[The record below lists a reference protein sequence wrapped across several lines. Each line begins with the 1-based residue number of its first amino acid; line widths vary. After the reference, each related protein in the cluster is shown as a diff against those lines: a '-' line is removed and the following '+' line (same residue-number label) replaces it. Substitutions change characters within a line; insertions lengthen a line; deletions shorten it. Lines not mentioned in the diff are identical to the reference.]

1 MAGMPRTLE
10 EVERLLRE
18 RGFALTRQRR
28 AIVRHLLEHPGHWT
42 ARELLRA
49 VPATSRATLY
59 STLGLL
65 RDLEVL
71 VELPAPGGEVRY
83 DANTDPHQHLR
94 CRRCGRLEDVP
105 EAWLPVRPPPDQKI
119 PFQIERFRV
128 IAEGL
133 CPACQD

>member
-1 MAGMPRTLE
+1 MACMPRSVE
-10 EVERLLRE
+10 EVEELLRG

-28 AIVRHLLEHPGHWT
+28 AVVRHLLEQPGHWT

-65 RDLEVL
+65 RDLEVV
-71 VELPAPGGEVRY
+71 VELPVPGGEVLY

-94 CRRCGRLEDVP
+94 CRGCGRLEDVP
-105 EAWLPVRPPPDQKI
+105 EAWLPVRPHPEQPI
-119 PFQIERFRV
+119 PFRIERFRV

-133 CPACQD
+133 CPACDQ